1 MYLLLL
7 KFDMLRMQSLR
18 LPASVCSAPGTAI
31 VDVIATPGVC
41 ALKRLPPP
49 ETELPPMRL
58 CFSSLALLT
67 FKLKKRCTGVG

>member
-1 MYLLLL
+1 MYLLL

-41 ALKRLPPP
+41 ALQKQNC
-49 ETELPPMRL
+49 RL
-58 CFSSLALLT
+58 CACAFRPLPSQHSS
-67 FKLKKRCTGVG
+67 